1 MEKIMHTI
9 VKSATKSLT
18 IGHDQPFCIIGER
31 INPTGRKK
39 FQEQLRAGDLSA
51 IKKDVADQVA
61 GGCDM
66 LDVNMGVPLT
76 DEPAL
81 LSNAIKLIQTL
92 TDLPICIDSSI
103 IEALQSGLEAYE
115 GKALVNSVTGEDER
129 MEIVLP
135 LIKRHGAAIIAL
147 PNDETG
153 IPATVDERLIITEK
167 IMRTV
172 EKHGISLDDLVIDPL
187 AMTVGAD
194 PEAVKITLETIYQIK
209 QRWGLNMT
217 LGASNISFGLPN
229 RHALNAAFLPA
240 AMSAGLTSAVMDGRT
255 AQIVDAVRAADLLL
269 GLDPWGGN
277 WISRFRAVQTAQAL
291 AAAEAQHQ

>member
-1 MEKIMHTI
+1 MHTI
-9 VKSATKSLT
+9 VKSATKTLT

-51 IKKDVADQVA
+51 INKDVADQVA
-61 GGCDM
+61 GGCNM

-76 DEPAL
+76 DEPVL
-81 LSNAIKLIQTL
+81 LSKAIKLIQTL

-103 IEALQSGLEAYE
+103 IEALQAGLEAYE
-115 GKALVNSVTGEDER
+115 GKALVNSVTAEDER

-135 LIKRHGAAIIAL
+135 LIKKHGAAIIAL

-153 IPATVDERLIITEK
+153 IPATVEERLVLTEK

-172 EKHGISLDDLVIDPL
+172 EKYGISLEDLVIDPL

-194 PEAVKITLETIYQIK
+194 PEAVKITLETIYQIR
-209 QRWGLNMT
+209 QRWDLNMT
-217 LGASNISFGLPN
+217 LGASNISFGLPH

-255 AQIVDAVRAADLLL
+255 LQIVDAVRASDLLL

-277 WISRFRAVQTAQAL
+277 WISRYRAVEAAK
-291 AAAEAQHQ
+291 AAAITEA